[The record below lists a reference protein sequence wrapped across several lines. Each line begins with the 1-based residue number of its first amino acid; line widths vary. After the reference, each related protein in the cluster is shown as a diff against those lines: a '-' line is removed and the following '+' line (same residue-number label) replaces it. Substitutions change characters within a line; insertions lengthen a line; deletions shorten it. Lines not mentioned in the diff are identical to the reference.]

1 MTGSITMVILVA
13 FFICDTQA
21 TVDDLVDR
29 FVSKLFDRELKE
41 WPLYHTHLDDTTLG
55 KVGHLKIPGKN
66 GLAGFVQ
73 PYHAQMMA
81 IPHRGY
87 PSNTF
92 HPFPSRGSGDSL
104 NPSLLHPSHG
114 RRQTLIKSY
123 DDKATTF
130 DQGGVFNEVAQPGG
144 EGEFTRIED
153 LPDMPDL
160 DFSAIA
166 EEEIEMGE
174 MGFNPVFQ
182 QKPIYLPEQLKAIDG
197 KQPGAQPQDVFTWDT
212 VTKRMPSILENV
224 LETLPEEA
232 KNCSNLVQ
240 AVRSLQQEMEEG
252 KELQYLKPVSP
263 WIGAEVWNK
272 QLAQYIDGKQ
282 GWHHA
287 PWWVV
292 ENYMYKRLLEILAE
306 NNFPNIDPFAT
317 HKAAALDNAAGIIK
331 DEALSG
337 SGDGKGI
344 NGADRDLVLSR
355 LLGSLWA
362 NKVDL
367 SLSAGKQIS
376 ATDQGPLLT
385 DHSDVALQ
393 WIFGATRQKVIIVVD
408 NQGVEFVND
417 LMLTDVLLSVVNVA
431 TVELHVK
438 DAPVFVSD
446 VTEADVEPTLEW
458 CGKQNAAFAER
469 LRTAMAS
476 GRLVVVSHSFYTTAR
491 PLWDLMSY
499 TDLLE
504 RYRKAPVVIFKGDAN
519 YRRLLDDRKHL
530 YFTGP
535 NEYITPFWPADGVF
549 IALRTLKSGVAM
561 GIQYFDI
568 QKAEQESPNDWM
580 TSGKYGQI
588 LLGEC
593 SEATLRPQIINSGPT
608 ATNEWTPGYGHMGGL
623 TGGGMGMD
631 GNF

>member
-1 MTGSITMVILVA
+1 MIILGA
-13 FFICDTQA
+13 FLICDTQA

-41 WPLYHTHLDDTTLG
+41 LPLYHAHLDDTTLG

-66 GLAGFVQ
+66 GVAGFVQ

-81 IPHRGY
+81 IPHRSY

-104 NPSLLHPSHG
+104 NPSLLRPSHG
-114 RRQTLIKSY
+114 RRQTSIKQSRSFQ
-123 DDKATTF
+123 DTSNPI
-130 DQGGVFNEVAQPGG
+130 DQGNTLGEVARPGG
-144 EGEFTRIED
+144 VGEFKQIED
-153 LPDMPDL
+153 MPPLPDL
-160 DFSAIA
+160 DFMKMA
-166 EEEIEMGE
+166 EEGTE

-182 QKPIYLPEQLKAIDG
+182 QEPILLPAPLRAIDG
-197 KQPGAQPQDVFTWDT
+197 KEPGARPQDVFTWDT

-240 AVRSLQQEMEEG
+240 AVRSLQQEMEQG
-252 KELQYLKPVSP
+252 KELQYLKDVSP

-272 QLAQYIDGKQ
+272 ELAQYIDGRQ

-331 DEALSG
+331 DEALTG
-337 SGDGKGI
+337 SKDGKGI

-376 ATDQGPLLT
+376 ATDKGPLLT
-385 DHSDVALQ
+385 DDSDVALQ
-393 WIFGATRQKVIIVVD
+393 WIFGAEKNKVIIVVD

-417 LMLTDVLLSVVNVA
+417 LMLTDVLLNVVNVA
-431 TVELHVK
+431 LVELHVK

-458 CGKQNAAFAER
+458 CAKQNAAFAER

-476 GRLVVVSHSFYTTAR
+476 GRLVVVPHSFYTTAR
-491 PLWDLMSY
+491 PLWDFMSY
-499 TDLLE
+499 PDLLE

-530 YFTGP
+530 YYTGP
-535 NEYITPFWPADGVF
+535 NDWIAPFWPADGVF

-561 GIQYFDI
+561 GIQYFDM

-593 SEATLRPQIINSGPT
+593 SEATQRPQIINSGPT
-608 ATNEWTPGYGHMGGL
+608 ATNEFTPGYGHMGGL